1 MVPLEAEVMV
11 FFYTIQAAEMG
22 GEKPGP
28 ISGRH
33 DGTTILGTDQL
44 AEVTCRG
51 LLNYMSQVIQR
62 ADVGAAK
69 LSLDEAKTSI
79 GRELCVASNHKV
91 QPDGVVQTSEDSPHQ
106 VLHHGGVL
114 ILATTV
120 VSMQT
125 DGGFAEAVM
134 AKEIVQH
141 ADNCV
146 RPLAC
151 VAGLINNKVHLSWD
165 GFAAHPKDGGLP
177 RC

>member
-1 MVPLEAEVMV
+1 
-11 FFYTIQAAEMG
+11 MG
-22 GEKPGP
+22 GKKPGQ
-28 ISGRH
+28 ISGRY
-33 DGTTILGTDQL
+33 DGTTILDTDQL
-44 AEVTCRG
+44 AEVTCRE
-51 LLNYMSQVIQR
+51 LLNCMSQVVQQ

-79 GRELCVASNHKV
+79 GGELCVASNHKV

-106 VLHHGGVL
+106 VLHHGVL

-125 DGGFAEAVM
+125 DGGFAKTVM

-165 GFAAHPKDGGLP
+165 GFAANPKDGGLR

>member
-1 MVPLEAEVMV
+1 M
-11 FFYTIQAAEMG
+11 
-22 GEKPGP
+22 
-28 ISGRH
+28 
-33 DGTTILGTDQL
+33 
-44 AEVTCRG
+44 
-51 LLNYMSQVIQR
+51 
-62 ADVGAAK
+62 
-69 LSLDEAKTSI
+69 
-79 GRELCVASNHKV
+79 ASNHKV

-106 VLHHGGVL
+106 VLHHGVVL

-151 VAGLINNKVHLSWD
+151 VACLINNKVHLLWD

>member
-1 MVPLEAEVMV
+1 
-11 FFYTIQAAEMG
+11 MG

-51 LLNYMSQVIQR
+51 LLNYMSQVVQR

-79 GRELCVASNHKV
+79 GGELCVASIHKV

-106 VLHHGGVL
+106 VLHHGVVL

-165 GFAAHPKDGGLP
+165 GFAAHPKDGSLP